1 MSPFDVV
8 DATFVAAAHAPQEL
22 PPPIGVEVAFAG
34 RSNVGKSSLLNK
46 LTGRKSLA
54 RTSSTPGCTRG
65 VMFFEARARDGLALR
80 LVDLPGYGYASR
92 SKQEK
97 QLWADLIE
105 QYLLERVTL
114 AAVVVLVDVRRGLE
128 SEERDL
134 LTLLD
139 EPSSRRRAPSKL
151 VVATKLD
158 RLPSSQRK
166 SALTA
171 IESGGPRV
179 VGFSTEL
186 ADTTEAV
193 WRSVRSAIR
202 DV

>member
-8 DATFVAAAHAPQEL
+8 DAAFVAAAHAPREI
-22 PPPIGVEVAFAG
+22 PPPIGMEIAFAG

-65 VMFFEARARDGLALR
+65 VMFFETRARDGLALR

-92 SKQEK
+92 SKAEK
-97 QLWADLIE
+97 QLWAELIE

-114 AAVVVLVDVRRGLE
+114 SAVVVLVDVRRGLE

-134 LTLLD
+134 LELLS
-139 EPSSRRRAPSKL
+139 ETETRRRAPAKV

-158 RLPSSQRK
+158 RLPSNQRAR
-166 SALTA
+166 ALAA
-171 IESGGPRV
+171 IESPGQRV

-186 ADTTEAV
+186 PQTTEAV
-193 WRSVRSAIR
+193 WRTIRAAIA
-202 DV
+202 

>member
-8 DATFVAAAHAPQEL
+8 DAAFVAAAHAPAEI
-22 PPPIGVEVAFAG
+22 PPPVGMEIAFAG

-46 LTGRKSLA
+46 LTGRKNLA
-54 RTSSTPGCTRG
+54 RTSATPGCTRG
-65 VMFFEARARDGLALR
+65 VIFFETRARDGLALR

-92 SKQEK
+92 SKAEK

-105 QYLLERVTL
+105 RYLLERVTL
-114 AAVVVLVDVRRGLE
+114 SAVIVLVDVRRGLE

-134 LTLLD
+134 LELMAET
-139 EPSSRRRAPSKL
+139 EARRRVPSKV

-158 RLPSSQRK
+158 RVPSSQRARAV
-166 SALTA
+166 SA
-171 IESGGPRV
+171 IESAGQRV

-186 ADTTEAV
+186 PETTQAV
-193 WRSVRSAIR
+193 WRAIR
-202 DV
+202 AAIA